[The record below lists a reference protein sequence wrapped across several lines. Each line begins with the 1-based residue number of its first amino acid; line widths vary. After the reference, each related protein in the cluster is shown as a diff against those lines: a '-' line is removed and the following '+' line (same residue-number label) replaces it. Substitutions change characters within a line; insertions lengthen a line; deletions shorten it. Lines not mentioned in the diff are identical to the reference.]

1 MPNNR
6 REKIPEGTLCVVCSD
21 LASGIHYS
29 VASCNGCKTFFRR
42 AVVNKQTFQ
51 CQFRN
56 ECVVDKSVRCG
67 CRSCRLKK
75 CFHMGMDPNAIQH
88 DRDKIR
94 YTKRAKKLKEEEE
107 AMDVTEIMSG
117 KPIYLKEEADSP
129 FSTQGDIGNISSPS
143 SSGGQAPASN
153 DSVPST
159 PIEEKLTAGIGTL
172 QGPAIPGIDVPEPP
186 PSTEIKNMKQDVQE
200 MLSHL
205 LSLEQK
211 VMEIRCASSFPPHDT
226 VASCVFD
233 RKLLEDREWLRK
245 YQNHVCL
252 HYEPKP
258 CDRETMRRWF
268 CKDLTLLIEWA
279 KCLPNVENLGLLLN
293 DKLALVKAMA
303 PVYPLLQLA
312 FYSCTH
318 DIRINFG
325 AFNSSDR
332 LCAFP
337 DINPSSR
344 ACLDSNGGYGPEMP
358 GFSRGYY
365 GPYVNRLWYPDG
377 GYLERE
383 EQPTDPVMKRTPPV
397 HTLLLDSVCN
407 QFVKYGINEKHMV
420 LYKQMLYY
428 NPDADGLSIRAKE
441 VVTAERIKTLN
452 RLYWLLS
459 RDRNAIQTAEAY
471 SALLLIASTLARIA
485 SYLKRTFDITHIF
498 GPANDLIDQLII
510 IGL

>member
-1 MPNNR
+1 
-6 REKIPEGTLCVVCSD
+6 
-21 LASGIHYS
+21 
-29 VASCNGCKTFFRR
+29 
-42 AVVNKQTFQ
+42 
-51 CQFRN
+51 
-56 ECVVDKSVRCG
+56 
-67 CRSCRLKK
+67 
-75 CFHMGMDPNAIQH
+75 MGMDPNAIQH

-94 YTKRAKKLKEEEE
+94 YTKRAKKIKEEE
-107 AMDVTEIMSG
+107 AMDVTEITSG
-117 KPIYLKEEADSP
+117 KSVFLKEEAESP
-129 FSTQGDIGNISSPS
+129 PSTQGNDDVANLSSPS
-143 SSGGQAPASN
+143 SSAGQAPASN
-153 DSVPST
+153 DSGSGTGVD
-159 PIEEKLTAGIGTL
+159 EKATTNNGTL

-186 PSTEIKNMKQDVQE
+186 PSTEIKNIKQDVQE
-200 MLSHL
+200 MLGHL
-205 LSLEQK
+205 LKLEQK
-211 VMEIRCASSFPPHDT
+211 VMDVRCANRFPSHNT

-233 RKLLEDREWLRK
+233 RKLLEDQEWLRK
-245 YQNHVCL
+245 YQTHVCF

-258 CDRETMRRWF
+258 CERENMRYWF

-279 KCLPNVENLGLLLN
+279 KCLPNVDNLGLLLN

-325 AFNSSDR
+325 SFGPSDR
-332 LCAFP
+332 LCAFSN
-337 DINPSSR
+337 ICANARMS
-344 ACLDSNGGYGPEMP
+344 LDSNGGYGSDMP
-358 GFSRGYY
+358 GFSRNYD

-377 GYLERE
+377 KYLERE
-383 EQPTDPVMKRTPPV
+383 EQQTDPTMKRTPPV

-428 NPDADGLSIRAKE
+428 NPDADGLSSRAKE

-459 RDRNAIQTAEAY
+459 RDRNSVQTAEAF